1 MSNKIRFI
9 IILRVAI
16 CKLLSSSS
24 SSSSYQTLEGYATP
38 EGTKKY
44 MDYAISQR
52 RPRSHFKPFDS
63 LQLSSIGMGTYLGQL
78 SEEDDQAVENA
89 VYQSVKSGA
98 VNVIDTAIN
107 YRAMRSEKSIG
118 RALLRLVNERII
130 SRDQVFVSTKNGYIT
145 NDGDYP
151 NIDVMEY
158 IHRMY
163 IQTEVITA
171 DDISSGYNVINP
183 NYLTKCIDKSLMN
196 MHISTIDLV
205 YIHNAFESWYQD
217 VSREQFMEMLAKAF
231 EVYEKYR
238 AKNKIRYYGM
248 ATWTCFRV
256 PSSSPE
262 YLSLEQAVKS
272 AESIGGQDH
281 GFRFIQ
287 LPYNLAYSEALLLR
301 NQSVGSEENLTILQ
315 AAAKLN
321 IGIFT
326 SIPLFQGR
334 LLRSQIPNY
343 GNVTDPVAKLLQII
357 RSSPSVIAPLIGQK
371 KAEHVEEN
379 LKTANMPPL
388 SEEEFKQ
395 AIRIL
400 TSQQL

>member
-1 MSNKIRFI
+1 LHVDISEP
-9 IILRVAI
+9 L
-16 CKLLSSSS
+16 SS
-24 SSSSYQTLEGYATP
+24 SSSSYQTVEGFATS

-44 MDYAISQR
+44 TEYAISQG
-52 RPRSHFKPFDS
+52 RPISHFKSFDS
-63 LQLSSIGMGTYLGQL
+63 LHLSSIGMGTYLGQP

-89 VYQSVKSGA
+89 VFESVKSGA

-118 RALLRLVNERII
+118 RALLRLVKDRII
-130 SRDQVFVSTKNGYIT
+130 SRDQIFISTKNGYIT

-163 IQTEVITA
+163 IQTDVITA
-171 DDISSGYNVINP
+171 DDISSGYNIINP
-183 NYLTKCIDKSLMN
+183 NYLAKCIDKSLMN
-196 MHISTIDLV
+196 MHVSSIDLV

-217 VSREQFMEMLAKAF
+217 VSREQFMEMLVKAF

-256 PSSSPE
+256 PPTSPE

-272 AESIGGQDH
+272 ADSVGGKDH

-334 LLRSQIPNY
+334 LLRSQIPDY
-343 GNVTDPVAKLLQII
+343 GGITDPVAKLVQII
-357 RSSPSVIAPLIGQK
+357 RSTPSVIAPLIGQK

>member
-1 MSNKIRFI
+1 MSNKIRFV
-9 IILRVAI
+9 IILHVDI
-16 CKLLSSSS
+16 SEPLSSSS
-24 SSSSYQTLEGYATP
+24 SPYQTVEGFATS
-38 EGTKKY
+38 EGTKNY
-44 MDYAISQR
+44 TEYAISQG
-52 RPRSHFKPFDS
+52 RPISHFKSFDS
-63 LQLSSIGMGTYLGQL
+63 LHLSSIGMGTYLGQP
-78 SEEDDQAVENA
+78 SEEDDQAIENA
-89 VYQSVKSGA
+89 VFESVKSGA

-118 RALLRLVNERII
+118 RALLRLVKDKII
-130 SRDQVFVSTKNGYIT
+130 SRDQIFISTKNGYIT

-163 IQTEVITA
+163 IQTDVITA
-171 DDISSGYNVINP
+171 DDISSGYNIINP
-183 NYLTKCIDKSLMN
+183 NYLAKCIDKSLMN
-196 MHISTIDLV
+196 MHVSSIDLV

-217 VSREQFMEMLAKAF
+217 VSREQFMEMLVKAF

-272 AESIGGQDH
+272 AESVGGQDH

-343 GNVTDPVAKLLQII
+343 GNLTEPVAKLLQII

-388 SEEEFKQ
+388 SEEEFNQ
-395 AIRIL
+395 AVRIL
-400 TSQQL
+400 TRQQL

>member
-1 MSNKIRFI
+1 MSNKIRFV
-9 IILRVAI
+9 IILHVDI
-16 CKLLSSSS
+16 SEPLSSSS
-24 SSSSYQTLEGYATP
+24 SPYQTVEGFATS
-38 EGTKKY
+38 EGTKNY
-44 MDYAISQR
+44 TEYAISQG
-52 RPRSHFKPFDS
+52 RPISHFKSFDS
-63 LQLSSIGMGTYLGQL
+63 LHLSSIGMGTYLGQP

-89 VYQSVKSGA
+89 VFESVKSGA

-118 RALLRLVNERII
+118 RALLRLVKDKII
-130 SRDQVFVSTKNGYIT
+130 SRDQIFISTKNGYIT

-163 IQTEVITA
+163 IQTDVITA
-171 DDISSGYNVINP
+171 DDISSGYNIINP
-183 NYLTKCIDKSLMN
+183 NYLAKCIDKSLMN
-196 MHISTIDLV
+196 MHVSSIDLV

-217 VSREQFMEMLAKAF
+217 VSREQFMEMLVKAF

-256 PSSSPE
+256 PPTSPE

-272 AESIGGQDH
+272 AESVGGKDH

-301 NQSVGSEENLTILQ
+301 NQSVRSEENLTILQ
-315 AAAKLN
+315 AAEKLN

-334 LLRSQIPNY
+334 LLRSQIPDY
-343 GNVTDPVAKLLQII
+343 GGISDPVAKLVQII

-400 TSQQL
+400 TSQQI

>member
-1 MSNKIRFI
+1 MHVDISEP
-9 IILRVAI
+9 
-16 CKLLSSSS
+16 LSSSS
-24 SSSSYQTLEGYATP
+24 SPYQTVEGFATS
-38 EGTKKY
+38 EGTKNY
-44 MDYAISQR
+44 TEYAISQG
-52 RPRSHFKPFDS
+52 RPISHFKSFDS
-63 LQLSSIGMGTYLGQL
+63 LHLSSIGMGTYLGQP

-89 VYQSVKSGA
+89 VFESVKSGA

-118 RALLRLVNERII
+118 RALLRLVKDRII
-130 SRDQVFVSTKNGYIT
+130 SRDQIFISTKNGYIT

-163 IQTEVITA
+163 IQTDVITA
-171 DDISSGYNVINP
+171 DDISSGYNIINP
-183 NYLTKCIDKSLMN
+183 NYLAKCIDKSLMN
-196 MHISTIDLV
+196 MHVSSIDLV

-217 VSREQFMEMLAKAF
+217 VSREQFMEMLVKAF

-256 PSSSPE
+256 PPTSPE
-262 YLSLEQAVKS
+262 YLSLEQAVKC
-272 AESIGGQDH
+272 AESVGGRDH

-301 NQSVGSEENLTILQ
+301 NQSVRSEENLTILQ
-315 AAAKLN
+315 AAEKLN

-334 LLRSQIPNY
+334 LLRSQIPDY
-343 GNVTDPVAKLLQII
+343 GGISDPVAKLVQII

-400 TSQQL
+400 TSQQI